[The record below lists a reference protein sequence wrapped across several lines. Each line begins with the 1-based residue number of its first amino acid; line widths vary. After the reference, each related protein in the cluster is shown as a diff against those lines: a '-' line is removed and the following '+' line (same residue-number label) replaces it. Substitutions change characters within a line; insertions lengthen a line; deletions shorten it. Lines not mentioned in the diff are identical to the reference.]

1 MGGQSMTIWS
11 DMLDRIYES
20 EIGVSATLTAGTG
33 TGADG
38 LSVTVIDKTSGL
50 EISDQENLQT
60 IRPAAI
66 VRMAELT
73 AAGIAHSE
81 LDSGS
86 LALAAKTWR
95 IHSHFL
101 KPNPDGELKGEVVLL
116 LMDESA

>member
-50 EISDQENLQT
+50 QINEQDNLQT
-60 IRPAAI
+60 IRPAAS

-73 AAGIAHSE
+73 AAGISHAE
-81 LDSGS
+81 LDGGS
-86 LALAAKTWR
+86 LALADKTWR

-101 KPNPDGELKGEVVLL
+101 TPTPDGEIKGQVVLL

>member
-1 MGGQSMTIWS
+1 MTIWS
-11 DMLDRIYES
+11 NMLDAIYAS

-38 LSVTVIDKTSGL
+38 LSVTAIDKTSGL
-50 EISDQENLQT
+50 EVSDQDNLQT

-73 AAGIAHSE
+73 AAGILHSE

-86 LALAAKTWR
+86 LAIAGKTWR
-95 IHSHFL
+95 IHSYFL
-101 KPNPDGELKGEVVLL
+101 KPNPDGEIKGEVVLL
-116 LMDESA
+116 LMDTTA